1 MTPKKLGYN
10 PYDYGSVSTDG
21 TAPAKDSDS
30 KSSPIG
36 TPFLGI

>member
-1 MTPKKLGYN
+1 MSIDHSSYN
-10 PYDYGSVSTDG
+10 PYDYGSELFDG

-30 KSSPIG
+30 NSSPIG